1 MDKYEKVK
9 KIGSGT
15 FGMVHLI
22 RRKADGAYF
31 ALKRVPLDQSVTEG
45 SKAINNEV
53 GQLLLWVKE
62 MDLHTFSLYGRF
74 KCCKVWRMQMLF
86 DTTIASSRKITSAS

>member
-1 MDKYEKVK
+1 MEKYEKVK

-31 ALKRVPLDQSVTEG
+31 ALKRVPLDMNASEG
-45 SKAINNEV
+45 TRAINNEV
-53 GQLLLWVKE
+53 S
-62 MDLHTFSLYGRF
+62 HSLEKKLTVRDAFVDRY
-74 KCCKVWRMQMLF
+74 KCFKVWRMQTWF
-86 DTTIASSRKITSAS
+86 VITTALWRRTTSAS

>member
-31 ALKRVPLDQSVTEG
+31 ALKRVPLD
-45 SKAINNEV
+45 
-53 GQLLLWVKE
+53 
-62 MDLHTFSLYGRF
+62 
-74 KCCKVWRMQMLF
+74 
-86 DTTIASSRKITSAS
+86 